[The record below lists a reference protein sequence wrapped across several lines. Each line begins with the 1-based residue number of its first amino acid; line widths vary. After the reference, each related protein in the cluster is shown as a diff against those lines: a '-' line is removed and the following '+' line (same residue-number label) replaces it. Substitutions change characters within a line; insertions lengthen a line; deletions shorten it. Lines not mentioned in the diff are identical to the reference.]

1 MLFKIKLKN
10 SDATVLVDAH
20 VYEHLDNNPYFKRLD
35 LLNNLRLHSAGYAVY
50 QKSWRRSDGTYKIE
64 TIYLHKYVAENFL
77 EKDPNEECTSVR
89 IRNDNKLDCRVE
101 NLEWASVSKIARK
114 CKAYG
119 VSGYRGVYRYGKGW
133 KAMIYHERRPLIL
146 GVFATPEEAA
156 ACYNEKAAEIFGD
169 EASLNVI
176 GKPALS
182 ETRSKKPKKA
192 AYNEN
197 VRRRSSRRNKGE
209 SGGKAQDAIIIKRK

>member
-10 SDATVLVDAH
+10 SDATVLVDAQ

-50 QKSWRRSDGTYKIE
+50 QKSWRRSDGSYKVE
-64 TIYLHKYVAENFL
+64 TIYLHKYIAEHFL
-77 EKDPNEECTSVR
+77 EKISPEDSQSVR

-119 VSGYRGVYRYGKGW
+119 ASGYRGVYRYGKNW
-133 KAMIYHERRPLIL
+133 KAMIYHDRKPLNL

-156 ACYNEKAAEIFGD
+156 ACYNERAAEYFGE
-169 EASLNVI
+169 EATLNVI
-176 GKPALS
+176 GKPVTS
-182 ETRSKKPKKA
+182 EMRTKKPKKA
-192 AYNEN
+192 TYNDN
-197 VRRRSSRRNKGE
+197 VRRRSPRRKMNSTEPEGT
-209 SGGKAQDAIIIKRK
+209 IIIKRK